1 ALFSTELLRD
11 YFCLNGLGV
20 FAEGKAAGEKH
31 SAWFDN
37 AITRV
42 HPVTGTEIAGR
53 SPRRLLFYCRPEDHA
68 MRNMYEVGRLALTRA
83 LQAGSFRGAW
93 EFHGIGTVEMKGRIK
108 LADGV
113 FLDQLPRQSQSV
125 YRQLLADYDLGL
137 SLMYTPHPSLVPLEM
152 AS

>member
-1 ALFSTELLRD
+1 
-11 YFCLNGLGV
+11 
-20 FAEGKAAGEKH
+20 
-31 SAWFDN
+31 
-37 AITRV
+37 
-42 HPVTGTEIAGR
+42 VTGTEIAGR

-68 MRNMYEVGRLALTRA
+68 MRNMYEVGLLALTRA

-152 AS
+152 ASAGMLTVTNTYANKTSERLLAISCNFIPAEPTIEGIQRGL